1 MNSIKSILSLSLP
14 ALRRNRAL
22 LSLVLVC
29 ATASIQAAAQSY
41 LPAGQPDPV
50 ALLAPPPP
58 AMSPEQAADM
68 ASTLAIFKAR
78 TTQEEMLGRSET
90 KFTIFNFA
98 PVIGPFFQPGKFP
111 ITEAFFE
118 RVQRDTSTVTDS
130 AKNFWKRPRPF
141 TLDPELAAAGGE
153 LEKSY
158 SYPSGHSTRGM
169 VFGLLLAELFPD
181 RKDAILEE
189 GRNIGWHRVEIGRH
203 YPTDIYAGR
212 TLAQAIVRE
221 LKANPAFQTDL
232 AKVKDELA
240 RRQ

>member
-1 MNSIKSILSLSLP
+1 MNSIKLILSLSLP

-41 LPAGQPDPV
+41 LPAGLPDPV
-50 ALLAPPPP
+50 ALLAPPPL
-58 AMSPEQAADM
+58 AISTEQAADM
-68 ASTLAIFKAR
+68 ASTVAVFKAR
-78 TTQEEMLGRSET
+78 TPQEELLCRSET
-90 KFTIFNFA
+90 KFTIFSFA

-111 ITEAFFE
+111 VTEAFFQQ
-118 RVQRDTSTVTDS
+118 VQRETSAVTDS
-130 AKNFWKRPRPF
+130 AKNFWKRPRPYM
-141 TLDPELAAAGGE
+141 LDLELAAAGGA
-153 LEKSY
+153 LEKGY
-158 SYPSGHSTRGM
+158 SYPSGHSTRAM
-169 VFGLLLAELFPD
+169 VLGLLLAELFPD
-181 RKDAILEE
+181 RKDSILEE

-221 LKANPAFQTDL
+221 FKANPAFQADL